1 MEGESATSKA
11 LFEEAIRLF
20 DEGKIFEALECAER
34 LNREQPEFLPGLG
47 LLGDLYLTAGSPQLA
62 IDPLMRLVSE
72 DPDNCNGQFLLGCA
86 LGRTRQ
92 FEQAIAH
99 LRIANR
105 LTPNNSEILRNL
117 GWMKCMKGEVE
128 DGRSLLRRS
137 IKLNPNHG
145 LAYNDLGASYF
156 FTPDMDLT
164 EAMRWLTKALEVE
177 PNNTFIQ
184 QTWQSFQ
191 EVMGTSSGK
200 RGASN
205 RDKRTQ

>member
-1 MEGESATSKA
+1 MEGESGTSKA

-20 DEGKIFEALECAER
+20 DEGKIFEALECAEK
-34 LNREQPEFLPGLG
+34 LNREHPEFLPGLG

-72 DPDNCNGQFLLGCA
+72 DPDNYNGQFLLGCA

-92 FEQAIAH
+92 FEQAIDH

-105 LTPNNSEILRNL
+105 LLPNNSEILRNL
-117 GWMKCMKGEVE
+117 GWIKCMKGEVE
-128 DGRSLLRRS
+128 DGRSLLRSS
-137 IKLNPNHG
+137 IKLNPNLG
-145 LAYNDLGASYF
+145 LAYNDLGVSYM
-156 FTPDMDLT
+156 FTQDMNLT
-164 EAMRWLTKALEVE
+164 EAKRWLTKALEVE

-191 EVMGTSSGK
+191 ELTRTSSIK
-200 RGASN
+200 RAPSDG
-205 RDKRTQ
+205 DKRTK